1 MRVIHSTFALC
12 LLFGCLTGFAQTTIN
27 DIDQSSGW
35 FQPGTSTPN
44 FCTGTACA
52 GGSSDANL
60 SWMAQNVTTV
70 QQDGKSQEFHVGGNA
85 GGYGNARWWAVF
97 PPESNATSFN
107 FAFHINTDQNSFDVA
122 QALQFGVEQMFANG
136 NHYKMEVQC
145 DYNGGSGKWR
155 FFDPRAGW
163 IVSNRAC
170 VKFANGWN
178 DFSFQFQRVP
188 CPSGLSSPT
197 GECAQWTNM
206 NINGTDYPITK
217 PDGSGMYAV
226 GSTNAGSN
234 QLQVVVQLDGNSAE
248 NPYEVYLDGET
259 LTTNGTP
266 DAGGGGGGG
275 GSGPSDACTGQ
286 FCDTDDPGHTWNG
299 CPQSNPACANSGATG
314 VVANANFTQGI
325 SAEGRAD
332 VVKYDISGTCSS
344 CASNWFADAYR
355 WHSNTTALS
364 APVSQAVDDFDIN
377 VPAAFVD
384 TPQAIEF
391 ELQQSS
397 GGITYNMGW
406 QFLYA
411 GQAAGTMRL
420 RTFDYVNKA
429 WVDTGIAIARF
440 AGDTWYH
447 VKAHYTI
454 SGSNILFDWIE
465 VTPLG
470 ASSVNHYVPS
480 GAGAMHQ
487 SKQTGHAPEFNNA
500 FQLDMHTSSSDVHTG
515 AAYFIYLDKAHVSY
529 TP

>member
-1 MRVIHSTFALC
+1 MRVILSTFALC
-12 LLFGCLTGFAQTTIN
+12 LLFGFTAFAQTTIN

-35 FQPGTSTPN
+35 LQPGTSTAN

-52 GGSSDANL
+52 GGSSNANL
-60 SWMAQNVTTV
+60 SWMAQGVTTV
-70 QQDGKSQEFHVGGNA
+70 QQDGKSQEFHLGGNS
-85 GGYGNARWWAVF
+85 GGYGNGRWWAAF
-97 PPESNATSFN
+97 PAESNATAFTFS
-107 FAFHINTDQNSFDVA
+107 FHINTDQNVFDVA
-122 QALQFGVEQMFANG
+122 QALQFGVGQMFANG

-155 FFDPRAGW
+155 FFDPQAGW
-163 IVSNRAC
+163 IESNRAC
-170 VKFANGWN
+170 VKFTNGWN
-178 DFSFQFQRVP
+178 QFSFQFQRGP
-188 CPSGLSSPT
+188 CPSGITSPT

-248 NPYEVYLDGET
+248 NPYEVYMDGET

-266 DAGGGGGGG
+266 DTGGPPPP
-275 GSGPSDACTGQ
+275 SGPSDACTGQ
-286 FCDTDDPGHTWNG
+286 FCNTDDPGQVWNG
-299 CPQSNPACANSGATG
+299 CPTSNPSCADSGATG
-314 VVANANFTQGI
+314 VVANADFAQGQ
-325 SAEGRAD
+325 SAEGRTE
-332 VVKYDISGTCSS
+332 VVKYDISGACSGCGTS
-344 CASNWFADAYR
+344 WFADAYR
-355 WHSNTTALS
+355 WHSNTTQLA

-377 VPAAFVD
+377 VPAAFVN

-391 ELQQSS
+391 ELQQTSAN
-397 GGITYNMGW
+397 ITYNMGW

-411 GQAAGTMRL
+411 GQAAGTMAL

-429 WVDTGIAIARF
+429 WIDTGIVIQRF
-440 AGDTWYH
+440 EGDTWYH

-487 SKQTGHAPEFNNA
+487 SKPRTHAPEFNNA
-500 FQLDMHTSSSDVHTG
+500 FQLDMHSANSTTG
-515 AAYFIYLDKAHVSY
+515 AAYFIYIDKAHVSY